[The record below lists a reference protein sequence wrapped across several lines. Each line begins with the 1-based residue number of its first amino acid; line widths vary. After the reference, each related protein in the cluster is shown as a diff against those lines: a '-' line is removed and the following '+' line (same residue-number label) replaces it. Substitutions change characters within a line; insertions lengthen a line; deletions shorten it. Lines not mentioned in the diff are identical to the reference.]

1 MNAEDL
7 KSRCIE
13 ASQFYYK
20 YLEYNQRG
28 IERINISS
36 KRLINGESNI
46 WELHIGKKLFNPD
59 YIKIHNRQYDEYY
72 DLAHFT
78 IKEYDADN
86 KLLIIKFV
94 TQTHFSDT
102 PANNLKI
109 ISDLKFLIKNVENWY
124 TENGQKIRL
133 DNKANIDKAEYEFCQ
148 LELNANQVQA
158 FNNILSNKYNY
169 IWGPPGTGKT
179 RYVLSSVVLHYLSS
193 DKPKIGIFAPT
204 NNALEQALSSII
216 EHLDRLEIPREILLR
231 IGGPSRKFAEK
242 YPETCEIQGLE
253 KQLREFERQIKN
265 IKNVLEY
272 RRGKHV
278 FGSVFDIQKDIQ
290 KINELNARWRELLV
304 SKSQKENELAV
315 LVRERKSLTSQLK
328 RMFNIGT
335 VDYKNLI
342 SKKENELAEIRNQMD
357 LMNAEVNQCFSSIAN
372 VDTRSERITQI
383 IQTINIQNYSTV
395 AEQLKNVS
403 REINDYLSVNAALAL
418 SYSDY
423 DDAGLNDLLTQYEKD
438 YEILRA
444 MRIEERINNCSIT
457 GMTLDSYIGRF
468 LDVKINFSSIFLD
481 EAGYVPL
488 IKAMTL
494 FSHRCGIT
502 LLGDHKQLPPIC
514 EFDNIN
520 DIHGFCRLLWAKP
533 SIFSEMVLSQDEEY
547 CLNSAENNDCPEFKY
562 IKETMLTES
571 HRFGVN
577 LCDLLDKLIY
587 NIGYRSALDDDIE
600 LFYIDAPNPIVR
612 DCRKNVNECKE
623 ISEILAGDYIDEDYC
638 ILAPYRD
645 QVVLLQQNLQNV
657 RMEERILTIHASQ
670 GREWDTVILSVV
682 DGSTIGPW
690 FTNSND
696 PISQGLYVLNT
707 AISRARKKLIIVCD
721 THYWLS
727 KQDAERQLISSLI
740 EISKRFI

>member
-1 MNAEDL
+1 MNAEEL

-20 YLEYNQRG
+20 YLEDNHKG

-36 KRLINGESNI
+36 KRLINAETNT

-59 YIKIHNRQYDEYY
+59 YIKIYNRQFDEYY
-72 DLAHFT
+72 DLAHFS
-78 IKEYDADN
+78 IREYDADN
-86 KLLIIKFV
+86 KLLIIEFV
-94 TQTHFSDT
+94 TQTNFSDT
-102 PANNLKI
+102 LSNNLNI

-124 TENGQKIRL
+124 TDNGQKIQI
-133 DNKANIDKAEYEFCQ
+133 DNKTKIDKCGCEFQ
-148 LELNANQVQA
+148 QPELNVNQIQA
-158 FNNILSNKYNY
+158 FSNILSSIYNY

-179 RYVLSSVVLHYLSS
+179 RYVLRSVVLHYLVS

-231 IGGPSRKFAEK
+231 VGGPSRKFAEK

-253 KQLREFERQIKN
+253 KQLKELERQINN
-265 IKNVLEY
+265 IQNVMEY

-290 KINELNARWRELLV
+290 KITDLNKQWRELSV
-304 SKSQKENELAV
+304 SKSQKKNELAE
-315 LVRERKSLTSQLK
+315 LIRESKSLTRQLK
-328 RMFNIGT
+328 RMFNIDKA
-335 VDYKNLI
+335 DYQSLI
-342 SKKENELAEIRNQMD
+342 SSKENELTEIRNKMGQI
-357 LMNAEVNQCFSSIAN
+357 NAEVNQCFSSITN
-372 VDTRSERITQI
+372 VETRSERIKQI
-383 IQTINIQNYSTV
+383 IEPINIQNYLAI
-395 AEQLKNVS
+395 AEQLKEVS
-403 REINDYLSVNAALAL
+403 REINDYLSVNAALAQT
-418 SYSDY
+418 YSDY
-423 DDAGLNDLLTQYEKD
+423 DDERLNELLTQYEND
-438 YEILRA
+438 YEILKA
-444 MRIEERINNCSIT
+444 MRIEERINNCSII

-468 LDVKINFSSIFLD
+468 SDVQINFTSIFLD
-481 EAGYVPL
+481 EAGYAPL

-494 FSHRCGIT
+494 FSNRCGIT
-502 LLGDHKQLPPIC
+502 LLGDHKQLPPVC

-520 DIHGFCRLLWAKP
+520 DIPGFCRLLWVKP
-533 SIFSEMVLSQDEEY
+533 SIFSEIVLDHDEEY

-562 IKETMLTES
+562 TKKTMLTES

-587 NIGYRSALDDDIE
+587 NIGYNSALDDDVE
-600 LFYIDAPNPIVR
+600 LYFIDAPNPIVR
-612 DCRKNVNECKE
+612 DRRKNVNECEE
-623 ISEILAGDYIDEDYC
+623 ISKILAGNFIDKDYC
-638 ILAPYRD
+638 ILTPYRD
-645 QVVLLQQNLQNV
+645 QVALLQQNLQNA

-696 PISQGLYVLNT
+696 PASQGMYILNT

-721 THYWLS
+721 LNYWLS

-740 EISKRFI
+740 KISEGFI

>member
-1 MNAEDL
+1 MNAEEL

-20 YLEYNQRG
+20 YLEYKQLG

-72 DLAHFT
+72 DLSHFS

-109 ISDLKFLIKNVENWY
+109 ISDLKFLIKNVEKWY
-124 TENGQKIRL
+124 TDNGQKIHI
-133 DNKANIDKAEYEFCQ
+133 DNEANIDKVECEFYQ

-158 FNNILSNKYNY
+158 FNNIINNKYNY

-193 DKPKIGIFAPT
+193 DKTKIGIFAPT

-231 IGGPSRKFAEK
+231 VGGPSRKFAEK

-265 IKNVLEY
+265 IKNVIEY

-278 FGSVFDIQKDIQ
+278 FGSVFDIQNDIQ
-290 KINELNARWRELLV
+290 KITDLNTRWRELLV
-304 SKSQKENELAV
+304 IKSQKENELAV
-315 LVRERKSLTSQLK
+315 LIRESKSLTQQLK
-328 RMFNIGT
+328 RMFY
-335 VDYKNLI
+335 VDTADYQSLI
-342 SKKENELAEIRNQMD
+342 SSKENELTEIRNKMD
-357 LMNAEVNQCFSSIAN
+357 LMNTEVNQCFSSIAN

-383 IQTINIQNYSTV
+383 IQSINIQNYSTV
-395 AEQLKNVS
+395 AEQLKDVS
-403 REINDYLSVNAALAL
+403 REINDYLSVNAALAQA
-418 SYSDY
+418 YSDY
-423 DDAGLNDLLTQYEKD
+423 DDEGLNELLTQYEKD
-438 YEILRA
+438 YENLKA
-444 MRIEERINNCSIT
+444 MRIEERINNCSII

-468 LDVKINFSSIFLD
+468 SDVQINFTSIFLD

-488 IKAMTL
+488 IKAMIL
-494 FSHRCGIT
+494 FSHKCGIT
-502 LLGDHKQLPPIC
+502 FLGDHKQLPPVC
-514 EFDNIN
+514 EFDNLNTIP
-520 DIHGFCRLLWAKP
+520 GFHRLLWSKP
-533 SIFSEMVLSQDEEY
+533 SIFSEMVLNHDEEY
-547 CLNSAENNDCPEFKY
+547 CLNIAENNDCPEFNYTQESILK
-562 IKETMLTES
+562 ES
-571 HRFGVN
+571 HRFGIN
-577 LCDLLDKLIY
+577 LCDLLEKLIY
-587 NIGYRSALDDDIE
+587 NIGYRSALDDDVE
-600 LFYIDAPNPIVR
+600 LYYIDAPNPIVR

-638 ILAPYRD
+638 ILTPYRD
-645 QVVLLQQNLQNV
+645 QVALLQQNLQKA
-657 RMEERILTIHASQ
+657 RLEERILTIHASQ

-682 DGSTIGPW
+682 DGSTIRPW
-690 FTNSND
+690 FANSND
-696 PISQGLYVLNT
+696 PTSQGLYVLNT

-721 THYWLS
+721 VNYWLS
-727 KQDAERQLISSLI
+727 RQDAERQLISRFI
-740 EISKRFI
+740 NISKSFM